1 MSAKDV
7 LGNMTWPR
15 WLMVICA
22 VSSVGLAANGWRLYS
37 ERTDLQTELAEAAPA
52 RAQDIQFLGKL
63 YSKLQADAEREGF
76 VTQDKPDLY
85 FRGIATDE
93 AVQLGQID
101 VDPASPRSFFK
112 GTLDLTYTLRPQV
125 NKSDVGFPRDRLAN
139 FMYLIEQKSG
149 RVRVTRVRL
158 DPFQKAKAWEPTD
171 DRWKWEIAATSRAK
185 DERSGDSK

>member
-1 MSAKDV
+1 MNFKDFFGAMNWARWIIV
-7 LGNMTWPR
+7 LG
-15 WLMVICA
+15 LLGSI
-22 VSSVGLAANGWRLYS
+22 GLAANGWRLHS
-37 ERTDLQTELAEAAPA
+37 ARTELQSELTSAVPT

-158 DPFQKAKAWEPTD
+158 DPFQKAKPWEPTD

-185 DERSGDSK
+185 DERSDSK

>member
-1 MSAKDV
+1 MAVKEFFSSMNLARWIIVVGV
-7 LGNMTWPR
+7 LGS
-15 WLMVICA
+15 I
-22 VSSVGLAANGWRLYS
+22 GLAVNGWRLYS
-37 ERTDLQTELAEAAPA
+37 RRTQLQDELAVAVPD
-52 RAQDIQFLGKL
+52 RAQNIQFLGRM

-93 AVQLGQID
+93 TVKLGQID
-101 VDPASPRSFFK
+101 VDPAQPRSFYK

-125 NKSDVGFPRDRLAN
+125 AKSDEGFPRDRLAN
-139 FMYLIEQKSG
+139 FMFLIEQKSG

-158 DPFQKAKAWEPTD
+158 DPAQRLKAWEPSD

-185 DERSGDSK
+185 DERPAAQ